1 MKKIL
6 IIIFLSVIMLLTPIY
21 SSVETEFFKNKDINY
36 NSFTTF
42 KIKLSNETINQ
53 IYQIASEI
61 EDAIY
66 KNRAL
71 KIIDQIITKD
81 GELLVNKFFCI
92 LSDEDITDLYKIKTT
107 SDVLDD
113 LYDFIFGLIIE
124 RLGWL
129 NDIFDKAENII
140 NDARDLWNDR
150 TLPREIRDEI
160 QNLINKLN
168 ELESL
173 LTLLSEGKY
182 FQFLR
187 QWSPFILI
195 NDTMAIVESIRI
207 IAYDMGILFG
217 DIRSFINDVS
227 DFISWF
233 NDEPWKDQI
242 YVYGRV
248 MKDIFNGVSNV
259 TISCLNVTTKT
270 DENGNFS
277 MFISPLPSENSI
289 PPNEYYGIHKCV
301 ITAEKDGI
309 TKSSIDSLSY
319 VFSGGS
325 IYWFFILN
333 NDETLSNNINSPWLL
348 RLIHLF
354 PILKYYL

>member
-6 IIIFLSVIMLLTPIY
+6 IAIFLSAIILLTPVY
-21 SSVETEFFKNKDINY
+21 SSVETEIFKNKDINY

-42 KIKLSNETINQ
+42 KIKLTNETINQ
-53 IYQIASEI
+53 IYQIGSEI
-61 EDAIY
+61 KDTIY

-71 KIIDQIITKD
+71 TIIDQILTKD
-81 GELLVNKFFCI
+81 EELLVNKFFCI
-92 LSDEDITDLYKIKTT
+92 LSDDDITDFYKIKTT

-129 NDIFDKAENII
+129 NDLFDKTENII

-150 TLPREIRDEI
+150 TLPGEIRDEI

-182 FQFLR
+182 LRFLR
-187 QWSPFILI
+187 EWSPLILI
-195 NDTMAIVESIRI
+195 NDTMSIVESIRI
-207 IAYDMGILFG
+207 IAYDLGVLFG

-233 NDEPWKDQI
+233 SDEPWKDQI

-248 MKDIFNGVSNV
+248 MKDIFNGESNV
-259 TISCLNVTTKT
+259 TISCMNVTTQT
-270 DENGNFS
+270 DEDGNFS
-277 MFISPLPSENSI
+277 MYIRPSPSEVSF

-301 ITAEKDGI
+301 IIAEINGFN
-309 TKSSIDSLSY
+309 KSSLDSLSY

-325 IYWFFILN
+325 IYWFFVLN
-333 NDETLSNNINSPWLL
+333 NDDTLSNNIIPSWLL
-348 RLIHLF
+348 RLIHRF
-354 PILKYYL
+354 PILEYLL